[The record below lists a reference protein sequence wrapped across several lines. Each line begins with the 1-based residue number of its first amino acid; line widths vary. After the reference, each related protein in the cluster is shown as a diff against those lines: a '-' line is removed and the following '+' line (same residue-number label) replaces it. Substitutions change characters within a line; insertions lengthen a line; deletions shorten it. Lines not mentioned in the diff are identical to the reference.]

1 MKSEAGPS
9 LRVWVLIG
17 AILLLAAPAVRAQEE
32 PARFLLEKITV
43 EGAREAA
50 GRIVEAETLLHAGES
65 YSEAEL
71 GQAVARVHRLPFV
84 LDASFSLHK
93 GSTRGAYEL
102 LIEIAEARRFFF
114 EHTVGL
120 FALNRP
126 LQLDDSIGD
135 GNRWSAQLPGLIGYR
150 QFIGRSG
157 VVFAA
162 LDSKEG
168 LQAGFSRYDLF
179 GRGIVVSVGYSGLLE
194 DFCCSSEV
202 LPYGLDPTFVAW
214 SWRDSTRRLSVE
226 AGIPLNATDSLR
238 IDWSRREGEALSRQE
253 ILGLFRRQGFLVDPV
268 AGTDLTLDR
277 AELKWIRDTS
287 DDPVVPSRGTTLS
300 GGLEWTTFETGP
312 LEGARVDF
320 GEVLVWR
327 SLPAQRS
334 EQLAAVASAVR
345 HWSIT
350 PRQTISA
357 LGRLSFGQAHLENLP
372 TASGEVIEEADLDV
386 FSGSLGLQHRV
397 RLKQSRGQGGF
408 GDTYLESR
416 FEVGVESTSPNL
428 RPSLA
433 PNPLE
438 RLEASIGLV
447 FRSAWG
453 RLRIMLT
460 YLDVGEV
467 P

>member
-1 MKSEAGPS
+1 
-9 LRVWVLIG
+9 VWPRALLG
-17 AILLLAAPAVRAQEE
+17 AILLMAALAVRAQEE
-32 PARFLLEKITV
+32 PPRFLLERITV
-43 EGAREAA
+43 AGAREAA
-50 GRIVEAETLLHAGES
+50 GRIVETETLLRPGES

-84 LDASFSLHK
+84 LDAEFSLRK

-102 LIEIAEARRFFF
+102 LIQIAEARRFFF

-120 FALNRP
+120 YAFNQP
-126 LQLDDSIGD
+126 LHIDPSIGS
-135 GNRWSAQLPGLIGYR
+135 GENWSGQLPGLIGYR

-162 LDSKEG
+162 LDTEEG

-179 GRGIVVSVGYSGLLE
+179 GRGIVASVGYSGLLPKL
-194 DFCCSSEV
+194 CCSSEV
-202 LPYGLDPTFVAW
+202 LPYGLDPTFVSW
-214 SWRDSTRRLSVE
+214 SWRGSTDRISAEV
-226 AGIPLNATDSLR
+226 GIPLNATDALR
-238 IDWSRREGEALSRQE
+238 LGWTRRDGQGSSRQE
-253 ILGLFRRQGFLVDPV
+253 ILGFFRQSDFLVDAA
-268 AGTDLTLDR
+268 AGSDLTLDR
-277 AELKWIRDTS
+277 AELKWVRDTS

-300 GGLEWTTFETGP
+300 GGLEWTSFATGP
-312 LEGARVDF
+312 LVGTRTVDN
-320 GEVLVWR
+320 EVIQEP
-327 SLPAQRS
+327 LPAQRA
-334 EQLAAVASAVR
+334 EQVAAVVSATR

-350 PRQTISA
+350 PRQTVSA
-357 LGRLSFGQAHLENLP
+357 LGRLSFGQSRLRNLP
-372 TASGEVIEEADLDV
+372 TAGTEAGTDVELDV
-386 FSGSLGLQHRV
+386 FGGSLGLRHMV

-416 FEVGVESTSPNL
+416 IEIGVESTSPDL
-428 RPSLA
+428 QLSRA

-438 RLEASIGLV
+438 RLEASVGLV